1 MNKDRLILLL
11 TFLILFS
18 GQALAFEIG
27 GEVRTVFDKAYYG
40 NDDLSAYVWAHPE
53 ILDLRLYN
61 QFGDEKRTTEA
72 VWDLPQNEYFVQEYE
87 FMLNKELAD
96 EIELDLNLVAKNHF
110 TENKRKAGGENH
122 PDPPRDLRLQ
132 RGSVELN
139 SPTYQAR
146 LGHIDNVVAEDYY
159 LSGKDLEGFE
169 LKREVLGLDMHLF
182 GGGYYPDYLVTDND
196 TDDDWDRYDPHY
208 DRDFFGIVF
217 GNQAESVDL
226 YGKYYFINNNE
237 LVNLSPTL
245 DWQIND
251 RLSYDFEFVYNYCDY
266 VSDYYQDKI
275 ADDVKAT
282 DRLLNTG
289 LSWEDDDY
297 SLELRARS
305 IGEDFQLVYDDR
317 LEPGVDELSLAG
329 VYSFDNLELEFD
341 SAVKE
346 QDGARSY
353 SSQLG
358 LARESQSGYLF
369 EGAYQLR
376 RAKGDFANRLY
387 LNLERD
393 FWRSDDLKFPFRLAG
408 QYDSQKLNFV
418 FWEGGLNYQI
428 SPNTSFNLKLNYLIG
443 RDRVKQGDI
452 EGNRLK
458 IDYIINF

>member
-1 MNKDRLILLL
+1 MNKRGLIFLLML
-11 TFLILFS
+11 LIIFS
-18 GQALAFEIG
+18 GQTLAFEIG
-27 GEVRTVFDKAYYG
+27 GELRTVFDKAYYG
-40 NDDLSAYVWAHPE
+40 DDDLSAYVWAHPE
-53 ILDLRLYN
+53 ILDLQLYN
-61 QFGDEKRTTEA
+61 QFGQTTEA
-72 VWDLPQNEYFVQEYE
+72 VWELPQNEYFVQEYE

-96 EIELDLNLVAKNHF
+96 EIELDLNLIAKHHF
-110 TENKRKAGGENH
+110 TENKRKAGGDNH
-122 PDPPRDLRLQ
+122 PDPPRDLRLHQ
-132 RGSVELN
+132 GSIELN

-169 LKREVLGLDMHLF
+169 LKRDVLGLDMHLF
-182 GGGYYPDYLVTDND
+182 GGGYYPDYLVTKEG
-196 TDDDWDRYDPHY
+196 WDRYDPHY

-217 GNQAESVDL
+217 GNQAESVDF
-226 YGKYYFINNNE
+226 YTKYYFINNNE
-237 LVNLSPTL
+237 LVNLSPTFA
-245 DWQIND
+245 WQISD
-251 RLSYDFEFVYNYCDY
+251 SLSYDFEFVYNYCDY
-266 VSDYYQDKI
+266 VSDYYQDELAKEHGLDTER
-275 ADDVKAT
+275 DDILV
-282 DRLLNTG
+282 NSG
-289 LSWEDDDY
+289 LSWEDDTY
-297 SLELRARS
+297 NLELRARS
-305 IGEDFQLVYDDR
+305 IGPDFQLVYADR
-317 LEPGVDELSLAG
+317 LEAGVDELSFTG
-329 VYSFDNLELEFD
+329 GYSFENLELEFD

-358 LARESQSGYLF
+358 LARESESGYLF

-376 RAKGDFANRLY
+376 RTKGDFANQVY

-408 QYDSQKLNFV
+408 QYDSEKLNFV
-418 FWEGGLNYQI
+418 FWESGLNYQI